1 MGKQKRIHHHPGPK
15 RNCKICRAAYMRKH
29 RQIVGLTPEQRRRM
43 NARSYVHVYVKR
55 GKIEKRPCFICL
67 TTKSIECHHEDYSM
81 PLKTLWLCHRHH
93 VMVTFK
99 RLSLLPAA
107 VYQFWEQEKVSRIAS
122 DLVGMER

>member
-1 MGKQKRIHHHPGPK
+1 
-15 RNCKICRAAYMRKH
+15 
-29 RQIVGLTPEQRRRM
+29 
-43 NARSYVHVYVKR
+43 
-55 GKIEKRPCFICL
+55 
-67 TTKSIECHHEDYSM
+67 M

-122 DLVGMER
+122 DLVGMERIVRRIKKYCGDIKTMAASA